1 MRVKRGVMVRKTHKK
16 ILKQAKGYY
25 GAKRRQ
31 IRRAKEQLLHSL
43 SYAYRD
49 RRTNKRNARSL
60 WIVRINA
67 GARENEMT
75 YGQFMSALKKA
86 NIEMNRKVLADMAV
100 NDPASF
106 RQLVQQVKKAS

>member
-25 GAKRRQ
+25 GAKHRH

-49 RRTNKRNARSL
+49 RRQNKRNMRSL
-60 WIVRINA
+60 WIIRINA
-67 GARENEMT
+67 GARELGIT
-75 YGQFMSALKKA
+75 YAQFMNALKKA
-86 NIEMNRKVLADMAV
+86 NIIVNRKVLADLAV
-100 NDPASF
+100 NNPESF
-106 RQLVQQVKKAS
+106 KNLVMQVKKAS

>member
-43 SYAYRD
+43 SYAHRD
-49 RRTNKRNARSL
+49 RRQKKRDFRSL
-60 WIVRINA
+60 WIIRINA
-67 GARENEMT
+67 GARELGIT
-75 YGQFMSALKKA
+75 YGQLMNALKKA
-86 NIEMNRKVLADMAV
+86 EIQIDRKVLADLAV
-100 NDPASF
+100 NHPEAF
-106 RQLVQQVKKAS
+106 RSLVLQVQKTS

>member
-49 RRTNKRNARSL
+49 RRTQKRNMRSL

-67 GARENEMT
+67 GVRENGMT
-75 YGQFMSALKKA
+75 YGQFMSALKRA
-86 NIEMNRKVLADMAV
+86 NIEINRKVLADLAA

-106 RQLVQQVKKAS
+106 KNLVMELKKAS

>member
-43 SYAYRD
+43 SYAHRD
-49 RRTNKRNARSL
+49 RRQKKRDFRSL
-60 WIVRINA
+60 WIIRINA
-67 GARENEMT
+67 GARELGIT
-75 YGQFMSALKKA
+75 YGQLMNALRKA
-86 NIEMNRKVLADMAV
+86 NIAIDRKVLADLAV
-100 NDPASF
+100 HNPEAF
-106 RQLVQQVKKAS
+106 RSLVMQVQKST